1 MMENNFNESI
11 DILQH
16 NFNSW
21 LVMLKHLYAGTLSL
35 HFGLQT
41 WLDIEWSDIYTI
53 KGTTGDG

>member
-21 LVMLKHLYAGTLSL
+21 LVMLKHLYAGTL
-35 HFGLQT
+35 HYGLQT